1 MGDYSITSR
10 LDFETYIAEA
20 FSVTGEHPWDRYPSH
35 QVFQHT
41 GNKKRFALTMDIPK
55 KNLEI
60 ADDGTIS
67 VVNLK
72 CDTRLI
78 GSFRMEP
85 GIYPA
90 WHMNKAHWI
99 TVALDGSVGDEKLK
113 FLLDMSYELTKK

>member
-41 GNKKRFALTMDIPK
+41 GNKKWFALTMDIPK

-85 GIYPA
+85 GIFPA